1 MGFAYGVSGH
11 GFSANG
17 HDWNMSAIEPYDYLV
32 RYTDGGIQPM
42 PTMERPKLIFDPAT
56 QELSHLVTGTQYD
69 SGNESQVWPCS
80 INGTCGCQFCKTT
93 APMDRHVFTLSRPLR
108 SEKSSPEAGTHRRD
122 FFTKPHVTN

>member
-1 MGFAYGVSGH
+1 MATAARPRTASVSGH

-56 QELSHLVTGTQYD
+56 QELSHLVTGTQYRNAPTLRD
-69 SGNESQVWPCS
+69 
-80 INGTCGCQFCKTT
+80 KTWQNQ
-93 APMDRHVFTLSRPLR
+93 RVQGGLSRR
-108 SEKSSPEAGTHRRD
+108 
-122 FFTKPHVTN
+122 